1 MTKTIKGHFARCF
14 IAGIVAIL
22 PVAGLLLTIV
32 YFENQV
38 AGVWLKQQGFY
49 FFGLGMILLAVLIY
63 LIGLSVSSL
72 VGKWIFGKFDSAMDK
87 LPLLGMLYQT
97 IKQLLGY
104 GKGPQGLF
112 KGVVWVTF
120 ERPNRRELGLVT
132 KLASPETEGRMG
144 VFIPNAPTPTTG
156 RLVYLQPSEVVEA
169 ELTVN
174 EALQLL
180 VSLGSIQPDKTLF
193 STTDR

>member
-22 PVAGLLLTIV
+22 PIAGLLLTIV

-63 LIGLSVSSL
+63 LIGLSVSSI
-72 VGKWIFGKFDSAMDK
+72 VGKWIFAKFDAAMDK

-104 GKGPQGLF
+104 GEGPKGLF
-112 KGVVWVTF
+112 KQVVWVTF
-120 ERPNRRELGLVT
+120 DSPPRQELGLVT
-132 KLASPETEGRMG
+132 MPASPETQGRIG
-144 VFIPNAPTPTTG
+144 VFIPNAPTPTMG
-156 RLVYLQPSEVVEA
+156 RLMFLQPTAVIQANMS
-169 ELTVN
+169 VN

-180 VSLGSIQPDKTLF
+180 VSLGSVQPDKAM
-193 STTDR
+193 